1 MRNGILLNCGAMI
14 FMMII
19 IGSCSTN
26 LPSCNDHGA
35 EFIYKSDF
43 DGKIFVL
50 DKNEEVFRITGKSNS
65 PSDIGGRI
73 KDCSTSEIRCYS
85 FGPAVSIPVKKNIYK
100 WIIHGAS
107 CQSHRKSDGKVIE
120 VSCVSP
126 DLSVKFGYD
135 LDPQLNL
142 ESFYVNPSDGR
153 TDSYR
158 KDGKCG
164 LPFKTYKLKL

>member
-1 MRNGILLNCGAMI
+1 MRNGIILNCGAMMLI
-14 FMMII
+14 MII

-26 LPSCNDHGA
+26 LPSCNDQGA
-35 EFIYKSDF
+35 EFRYKSDF
-43 DGKIFVL
+43 NETIFVL
-50 DKNEEVFRITGKSNS
+50 DKNEEVFRLTGKSNS

-73 KDCSTSEIRCYS
+73 QDCSISEIRCYS
-85 FGPAVSIPVKKNIYK
+85 FGPAISIPVKKNIDK

-120 VSCVSP
+120 VSCLSP
-126 DLSVKFGYD
+126 DLSAKFGYD

-142 ESFYVNPSDGR
+142 ESFYVSPLDGSIN
-153 TDSYR
+153 SYR